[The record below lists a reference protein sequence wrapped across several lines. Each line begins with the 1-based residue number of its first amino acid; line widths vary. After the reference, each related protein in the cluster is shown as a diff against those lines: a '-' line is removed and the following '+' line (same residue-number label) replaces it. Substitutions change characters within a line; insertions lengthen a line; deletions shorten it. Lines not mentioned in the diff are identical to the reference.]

1 MVHRQKGLAAGPA
14 AIHPGQAFQALLSP
28 FLSER
33 DRWPLWLPV
42 LIGVGIAVYFS
53 LSVEPPVWLGVVGL
67 VVTAG
72 AWIIWRSRP
81 FLSLFLIATAVVW
94 LGFSAA
100 QWRAAAVAEPVLSK
114 RLGPVAVS
122 GRVVTVEAR
131 PTGRRLT
138 LESLSIDRLS
148 AEDIPYRVRVVVRS
162 AAAEAILAGDWLNVR
177 AVLLPPPGPAAP
189 GAFDFARRAWF
200 QRLGAVGYTVSTPQI
215 QPPPSGAAPV
225 GWSARVAG
233 LRQAIADRVRAALP
247 GPSGAVAAALMTGDR
262 GAIPEHV
269 LDAMRDS
276 GLAHLLAI
284 SGLHIGMVAGIV
296 FFACRGLLALIEP
309 VALRYP
315 IKKWAAVAALLAAAG
330 YLLLS
335 GATVPTQ
342 RAFLMTALVLLAVM
356 LDRSALSMRLVAWAA
371 ALILLLTPE
380 SLLSVS
386 FQMSFAAVV
395 ALIAGYEALRGRFT
409 AWRSN
414 ARLQRRV
421 LLYIGGICLTT
432 VIASLATTPFALYH
446 FNRVVHYALAA
457 NLVAVPLMG
466 FWIMPWAV
474 LAFVLLPFGLEGLA
488 LGPMGWGIDL
498 VTVAA
503 ETVAG
508 WPGAVHLLPSAP
520 PAALGLVAFGGLWL
534 CLWRHRWRW
543 LGLPV
548 VLLGPL
554 LTVLVR
560 PPDVLIDAEGKLAAV
575 RDATGQLHL
584 TRKRSDG
591 FTPESWL
598 RRAGVPTAADGGFH
612 CDRIGCIAA
621 VDGTT
626 IAYVKDPRAIA
637 EDCRHADI
645 VVAAV
650 PVRSACPSARLVVD
664 RFDLWRRGAHAIWL
678 DGGAPRSLNAADVRG
693 DRPWSVFAG
702 RTSGRD

>member
-1 MVHRQKGLAAGPA
+1 MVDRQGGLAAGPA
-14 AIHPGQAFQALLSP
+14 TVRPGRAIRTLLSL

-33 DRWPLWLPV
+33 ERWPLWLPV
-42 LIGVGIAVYFS
+42 LIGIGIAVYFS
-53 LSVEPPVWLGVVGL
+53 LATEPPTWLGIVGMAITAGVWL
-67 VVTAG
+67 
-72 AWIIWRSRP
+72 ICRSRP
-81 FLSLFLIATAVVW
+81 SLSLILIAGAMIW

-100 QWRAAAVAEPVLSK
+100 QWRTETVAAPVQSK

-122 GRVVTVEAR
+122 GRVVAVEAR

-138 LESLSIDRLS
+138 LEDLGIDRL
-148 AEDIPYRVRVVVRS
+148 ATEKTPHRVRVVVRS
-162 AAAEAILAGDWLNVR
+162 AAGDVVVAGDWLTLR

-200 QRLGAVGYTVSTPQI
+200 QRLGAVGYAVSAPRI
-215 QPPPSGAAPV
+215 LAPPSDAASV
-225 GWSARVAG
+225 SWSARVAG
-233 LRQAIADRVRAALP
+233 LRQAIADRVRTALP
-247 GPSGAVAAALMTGDR
+247 GSSGAVAAALMTGDR

-296 FFACRGLLALIEP
+296 FFACRGMLAMIEP

-315 IKKWAAVAALLAAAG
+315 IKKWAAVAALFAAAG

-371 ALILLLTPE
+371 GLILLLTPE

-414 ARLQRRV
+414 AGLHRRV
-421 LLYIGGICLTT
+421 MLYVGGVSLTT

-488 LGPMGWGIDL
+488 LGAMGWGIDL
-498 VTVAA
+498 VIAAA
-503 ETVAG
+503 ETVAA

-520 PAALGLVAFGGLWL
+520 PPALAVVALGGLWL
-534 CLWRHRWRW
+534 CLWRRGWRW

-548 VLLGPL
+548 ALIGPL
-554 LTVLVR
+554 LAILAR
-560 PPDVLIDAEGKLAAV
+560 PPDILIDAEGKLAAV
-575 RDATGQLHL
+575 KDGTGELHL

-591 FTPESWL
+591 FTPETWL
-598 RRAGVPTAADGGFH
+598 RRAGVSATANGKFQ
-612 CDRIGCIAA
+612 CDLVGCIAA
-621 VDGTT
+621 IDGAT

-637 EDCRHADI
+637 EDCRRADI

-650 PVRSACPSARLVVD
+650 PVRGTCPSAQLVID

-678 DGGAPRSLNAADVRG
+678 DNGAPRSLSVAEVRG
-693 DRPWSVFAG
+693 DRPWSIFAS
-702 RTSGRD
+702 RTADAD